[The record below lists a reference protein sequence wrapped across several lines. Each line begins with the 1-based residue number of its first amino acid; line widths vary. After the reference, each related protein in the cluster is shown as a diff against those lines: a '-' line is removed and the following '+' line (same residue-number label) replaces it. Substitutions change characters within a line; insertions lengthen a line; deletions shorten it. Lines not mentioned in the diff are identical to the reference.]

1 MTDYATVLSRRHAGR
16 EWSLNAN
23 DYDQLIML
31 DGGSKPTKKS
41 LDDAWSDVQAE
52 IAAEADAKKATRSN
66 ALAKLK
72 VLGLTDDEIAA
83 LIGG

>member
-1 MTDYATVLSRRHAGR
+1 MTDYAIVLNRRFAGR
-16 EWSLNAN
+16 EWILNGD
-23 DYDQLIML
+23 DYAGLVML
-31 DGGSKPTKKS
+31 DGSNKPTKKT
-41 LDDAWSDVQAE
+41 LDDLWPEVQAE
-52 IAAEADAKKATRSN
+52 IADEAEAKVAARAS

>member
-1 MTDYATVLSRRHAGR
+1 MTDYAQSLSRRHAGR
-16 EWSLNAN
+16 EWSLDGDN
-23 DYDQLIML
+23 YEGLTIL

-41 LDDAWSDVQAE
+41 LDDAWPEVQAE
-52 IAAEADAKKATRSN
+52 IAAEAEAKVATRVS

-72 VLGLTDDEIAA
+72 VLGLTDDEISA